1 MGYKGN
7 RCIYC
12 IWSDRLMQQKVQ
24 SLAPQVLGG
33 HPHGTSKVPVNKDGD
48 SVLNPREEL
57 IMNPSLRPC
66 LVSQAL

>member
-1 MGYKGN
+1 
-7 RCIYC
+7 
-12 IWSDRLMQQKVQ
+12 MQQKVQ